1 MSIDQPVI
9 LSAKRTPIG
18 KFLGGLSRTT
28 APQLGAHAI
37 KAALM
42 ESGVSATTIEEVF
55 MGCVLQAGVGRR
67 LHLVVQHLVVLVS
80 RRLRRLRLGLKR
92 GVPIIILKE

>member
-28 APQLGAHAI
+28 APELGAHAI
-37 KAALM
+37 KAALK
-42 ESGVSATTIEEVF
+42 ESGVSASLSLI
-55 MGCVLQAGVGRR
+55 
-67 LHLVVQHLVVLVS
+67 H
-80 RRLRRLRLGLKR
+80 
-92 GVPIIILKE
+92 I